1 MRCITRVHPAW
12 LAALAPALTVI
23 SEPLDNP
30 SPRFN
35 EKTGFKHVFYEMT
48 YWIREMECYVKAT
61 YAQKWDLP
69 ISIIPFP
76 DRIEKYR
83 YFAHHLLRGVVAQE
97 IKNLQVL
104 H

>member
-1 MRCITRVHPAW
+1 MFQEIIKGKRPYMRCITRVHPAW

-48 YWIREMECYVKAT
+48 YCDQRDGMLCKSYICTKMGSPYL
-61 YAQKWDLP
+61 DN
-69 ISIIPFP
+69 SIP
-76 DRIEKYR
+76 
-83 YFAHHLLRGVVAQE
+83 
-97 IKNLQVL
+97 
-104 H
+104 